1 MHGTNTEIAKTHP
14 ERRKNARSKAP
25 MTVVIGNTPY
35 AIENWSFGGIK
46 ISNYYGVLQPPCK
59 AQIKVLVPTAGP
71 GALFQTSGAAKRYD
85 SQEVSLS
92 IAFDDL
98 DIPARETLN
107 RYFQEQIAYDCEIRD
122 WLDND
127 E

>member
-1 MHGTNTEIAKTHP
+1 MHGMNLENVTSQP
-14 ERRKNARSKAP
+14 ERRKNTRSTAP

-59 AQIKVLVPTAGP
+59 AKIKVLVPTAGP
-71 GALFQTSGAAKRYD
+71 GALFQTSGAAKRYNP
-85 SQEVSLS
+85 QEVSLS
-92 IAFDDL
+92 MAFDEL
-98 DIPARETLN
+98 DIPAKETLN
-107 RYFQEQIAYDCEIRD
+107 RYFQERIAYDYKNHDR
-122 WLDND
+122 LGND